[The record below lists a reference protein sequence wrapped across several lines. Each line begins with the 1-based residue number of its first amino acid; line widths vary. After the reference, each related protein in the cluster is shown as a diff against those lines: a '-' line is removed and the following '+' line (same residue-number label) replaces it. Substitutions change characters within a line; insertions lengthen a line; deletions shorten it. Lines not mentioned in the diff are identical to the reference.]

1 MAFDFE
7 GLSKPKTN
15 AAQGNIKNEL
25 PSGVKP
31 FNPEAK
37 KESMF
42 PSIPDTVKDAASLFT
57 TVPMIVN
64 AGEAV
69 ADTAKQTNAYKKYMY
84 SDEEKLAEAKK
95 ISIETGIA
103 ENVLIASDDNLAKGR
118 EMFNFRRK
126 QMALAPQG
134 MNDFD
139 IQQIYDAYPALG
151 ELKDDTE
158 MAIGFSHIEN
168 IKQTKGIV
176 EAAKQGLEN
185 AKLMREYSAIGNK
198 AVYGGTLT
206 DDDWKK
212 AQEIE
217 VKLKEAKFFPDFGDS
232 PLANVIGNTA
242 QQVYR
247 YGPSVGKGI
256 AAGAA
261 LGTVGGVAGSAG
273 GVPGAVAGAKY
284 GFGLGMK
291 IGTMADMFDEVAGS
305 RFMEYASLKDKQG
318 KRLLSDADARLFTI
332 VSAGVETGVEFWNY
346 NSIMNLLG
354 GSIHRQA
361 IKDIVANAAGS
372 NEAVKAGI
380 LNYAKGVAKVS
391 GQVFAEELPEEAV
404 QDVAEKGMWNF
415 ITGTYA
421 TNNNYKQYSGKE
433 MLDSAGNAMLEAA
446 PSVAGFSIMA
456 GAGSTVS
463 GVRSF
468 ARMAA
473 IRKTYTDNEIQV
485 ANGVDMVSQLQ
496 DNKAENDLYKK
507 QPDIYEKVL
516 HNELDG
522 TVYAQTRIDTE
533 LALADEETA
542 KVFYQLAQEAGFE
555 QEEINA
561 IVENGAD
568 LVLPTELYTSKVD
581 SGSKMNTFI
590 KFGEGTES
598 IARQKQM
605 KELYQRELEGFM
617 DKEEGKQA
625 DLIDTLI
632 ATAFPNSGPEQD
644 LGAEIIL
651 SYPSDPAN
659 GWKAER
665 NSAQNNIDNRL
676 EPIYSRLREGMK
688 QGVRLVEYGEN
699 GQKLRVSKNDVWY
712 SDFYK
717 ANKRPPNKQ
726 ELQDIAIDIYNG
738 NGAKYG
744 FTDWEANTAELADAF
759 KSNADELHTELDR
772 VNLLDSIKPNL
783 ISLSRAELGV
793 MKGLSKEAVKVYQT
807 VSKLAD
813 TATSKKA
820 RQSVKTTAILLAR
833 HADRIAEIARQSGM
847 KDFTAEDYFSRMKFD
862 FSGQGESLF
871 KGGETVNQAGKNER
885 IALDADGN
893 EIETLNGTPIMMDEN
908 GYITMYHRTSVENAK
923 EIEENG
929 FKKGKENTGEV
940 FLSTKSDGQI
950 IGYGDTV
957 VTVKVPANKVRIDD
971 AFNDEVHAAVSH
983 KYLKVVKPFDITKTP
998 AFIKWFKNSKVVD
1011 KNGKPII
1018 LYHGTPVGDLTEFKK
1033 GLIYLSPNKEIA
1045 DMYQSPNASSISFGK
1060 KVTTPATLA
1069 VYAKIEKPFD
1079 TRNAKDRKIFLN
1091 EFLGK
1096 DGGYDENGDE
1106 TEHSWGSNGTNLTDK
1121 GLPDWTDVE
1130 DLHHFLKDKGY
1141 DYDGIIADE
1150 GGMGGYGEDVIDRG
1164 LSYVAFDS
1172 TQIKSVDNAGTFD
1185 ENNANIYYQSAFHGS
1200 PNIFDR
1206 FSAERIGTGEGNQAH
1221 GWGLYFA
1228 KDKNVADE
1236 YYRYELSNNDNI
1248 IIYDG
1253 NRFEQVNYTWALSD
1267 GSEDNGD
1274 VETYIALAFDAY
1286 NESDNIED
1294 AINVLEEQVK
1304 DNKYDDGDVVS
1315 ETLDDDL
1322 KSAIEF
1328 ITNAQGNIRRAE
1340 GGVTFEVEIPDNDV
1354 LLEENTLF
1362 DAQPIKIQKALEQI
1376 LKDEAA
1382 GEEFA
1387 KAMDNKKSLSG
1398 DDFYNAISADLYSD
1412 AKEASML
1419 LNKYG
1424 VEGIRYFGGRDGEA
1438 FVIFNDEAI
1447 QILNTYWQQ
1456 NQDIHGSTTFL
1467 QSGERI
1473 IRLFETADQSTLAHE
1488 LGHNFLADILYWG
1501 KLKTAPAWLKAD
1513 YDTVCKYINYDGI
1526 SEVTTEQ
1533 HEKFARGFEAYLRN
1547 GEAPI
1552 KGLRGVFR
1560 KFKKW
1565 LTGLY
1570 KDFIDLGGLPSAEV
1584 RAVMDRMLVSEQEV
1598 EDEAKLQQ
1606 YENGL
1611 KAIGKIVS
1619 TSDAQMYARWQNEA
1633 KEEAKEKTLAVAM
1646 KEVTDSLPK
1655 QRTDEIAQYEKD
1667 IREQLSEQDVFRVE
1681 AILKNNNDL
1690 TLLPALGYTEE
1701 SYKDALAKA
1710 GGGLEQA
1717 VQKAVA
1723 DFTKD
1728 YDSAP
1733 MSKEAIREQAERAM
1747 RDGNY
1752 NDMLVGFELEAM
1764 RAKAEEGNIANDK
1777 AVKKIEEIIAAMNGE
1792 EVSKETDEPAKVKSL
1807 KQKIADLRYSFR
1819 WTQAEER
1826 LIQENKLAELKKQIK
1841 DKKTQ
1846 VRVLKS
1852 RVQAS
1857 VTWTKDIAQDRL
1869 KRLRLSEVMSTRMW
1883 INLAKKSSQNALTA
1897 IKKEQWNDALKY
1909 KQQQLM
1915 YTIMAS
1921 ESTKIKDKVNKIVAR
1936 QQKRSANMVQGKTK
1950 MPVNERYYFNHLLYV
1965 FGINKRDALEPVDGA
1980 ESFLSLVKRF
1990 ADNYEAN
1997 FTDED
2002 GNIGLPNWVLTAI
2015 GGKEVYGSRT
2025 ENPLYA
2031 DVKSQKKHAIGYEAL
2046 KLQDF
2051 LAINDLLSTIY
2062 TVGRNADKLRTI
2074 KTADGKVIS
2083 LKDVVDDL
2091 VLSITANVAVES
2103 NKDLTGA
2110 TKKGKIESAL
2120 EKGNDIL
2127 LDLVKM
2133 ETIFDQIDG
2142 GHEHGPA
2149 MTYLY
2154 NIANEARNHEKR
2166 MQIEATNKMKELF
2179 KPYSAKET
2187 RAMMND
2193 KKYKFGTS
2201 ILTKEQV
2208 IVLALNSGTELNKK
2222 RILDGYKVSEEGLM
2236 ETLSNLEEKD
2246 WTLIHGIWRL
2256 FNSYW
2261 EETVGVEERMN
2272 GVGLVKQEAVP
2283 FTINGKDGNVYKVT
2297 GGYYPIKYDPT
2308 KSVKAAEQQE
2318 DDIAKQMHNDNA
2330 VFGTRIGFTKERN
2343 KTAKITRPVL
2353 LTFDVIPTALD
2364 NVIHNISHREMVRDI
2379 NRIVTNK
2386 DFQDSVVN
2394 HFGINTY
2401 RAMKQ
2406 WVRDNWAQEKKF
2418 SRLDKVASYL
2428 RRNMTG
2434 AVLGWRTTTALLN
2447 ILNIFPMSEY
2457 LGVMSASKAVKDFY
2471 LNPVANTRFIMNKAV
2486 FMADRVNTM
2495 DRDMREVTKNLEGK
2509 ANPIIRFAKNESF
2522 RLIAETDLILA
2533 KPLWLAEYKRVFQEG
2548 VAKGQDVETIERNA
2562 VAAGDKAV
2570 RRIFGS
2576 GEIHDLAPVQKGNE
2590 LEKMLTMFYSYF
2602 NVVYNALS
2610 RKNRTGSRY
2619 DLARSFLY
2627 WIVLTSIGE
2636 SLIRGATN
2644 GDDEDKLLKKMGKN
2658 LVSQSLGMVPVA
2670 RDVFVGT
2677 LDLMFNDKSYG
2688 GAKVS
2693 SIYDGFTRFTTAAK
2707 TGYKLANDEGNK
2719 DWLDLMQESVK
2730 ASNAFTGVSD
2740 TATDALFTTMRYIE
2754 TDFDAEIGEYLKA
2767 VVFDKKLEK

>member
-7 GLSKPKTN
+7 GLAKPKNST
-15 AAQGNIKNEL
+15 AQGNIADRL
-25 PSGVKP
+25 PSGLRPVAP
-31 FNPEAK
+31 DAK
-37 KESMF
+37 KEDSF
-42 PSIPDTVKDAASLFT
+42 SLPTSITDYASNMGIGKSILTV
-57 TVPMIVN
+57 
-64 AGEAV
+64 GEAV
-69 ADTAKQTNAYKKYMY
+69 IDTAKQTNAYKKYMY

-103 ENVLIASDDNLAKGR
+103 ENVLIANDDNLAKGR

-134 MNDFD
+134 LNDFD

-151 ELKDDTE
+151 KLKDDTE

-176 EAAKQGLEN
+176 EAAQTGLET
-185 AKLMREYSAIGNK
+185 AKLMRDYSAIGNK

-217 VKLKEAKFFPDFGDS
+217 GKLKEAKFFPDFGDS

-242 QQVYR
+242 QQTYR
-247 YGPSVGKGI
+247 YGPSVLKG
-256 AAGAA
+256 AGAGLA
-261 LGTVGGVAGSAG
+261 LGAVGGVAGSAG
-273 GVPGAVAGAKY
+273 GLVGAAAGAKY
-284 GFGLGMK
+284 GFGLGFK
-291 IGTMADMFDEVAGS
+291 IGTMADMFDETAGS

-318 KRLLSDADARLFTI
+318 NRLLSDADARLFTI
-332 VSAGVETGVEFWNY
+332 VEAGAETGIEFWNY
-346 NSIMNLLG
+346 NSIMNMLG
-354 GSIHRQA
+354 GSIHRKA
-361 IKDIVANAAGS
+361 IKDIVANAAGN
-372 NEAVKAGI
+372 NEAIKAGI
-380 LNYAKGVAKVS
+380 LNYAKGVAKVA
-391 GQVFAEELPEEAV
+391 GTVYAEELPEEAV
-404 QDVAEKGMWNF
+404 QDVVEKGTWNV
-415 ITGTYA
+415 ITGKYA

-433 MLDSAGNAMLEAA
+433 MLDSAGNAMVEAA

-496 DNKAENDLYKK
+496 ENKAENDLYKK

-522 TVYAQTRIDTE
+522 TVYAQTRVDTE

-542 KVFYQLAQEAGFE
+542 KVFYQLAQDAGYE
-555 QEEINA
+555 QEDINA

-568 LVLPTELYTSKVD
+568 LVVPTELYASKVD
-581 SGSKMNTFI
+581 NGKMNTFI

-598 IARQKQM
+598 IARQAQM

-632 ATAFPNSGPEQD
+632 ATAFPNAGPEQD

-676 EPIYSRLREGMK
+676 EPIYSKLREGMK
-688 QGVRLVEYGEN
+688 QGVQTIAYGED
-699 GQKLRVSKNDVWY
+699 GQRIRVSKNDQWY

-717 ANKRPPNKQ
+717 EHKRPPTKA
-726 ELQDIAIDIYNG
+726 ELQDIAIDIYKG

-759 KSNADELHTELDR
+759 KSHADELQTELDR

-783 ISLSRAELGV
+783 LNLSRAELGV

-820 RQSVKTTAILLAR
+820 KQSVKTTAILLAR

-871 KGGETVNQAGKNER
+871 KGGETVNQ
-885 IALDADGN
+885 
-893 EIETLNGTPIMMDEN
+893 
-908 GYITMYHRTSVENAK
+908 
-923 EIEENG
+923 
-929 FKKGKENTGEV
+929 TG
-940 FLSTKSDGQI
+940 
-950 IGYGDTV
+950 
-957 VTVKVPANKVRIDD
+957 
-971 AFNDEVHAAVSH
+971 
-983 KYLKVVKPFDITKTP
+983 DITKTP

-1011 KNGKPII
+1011 ENGKPLI
-1018 LYHGTPVGDLTEFKK
+1018 LYHGTRNSFNSFVPSK
-1033 GLIYLSPNKEIA
+1033 GGEYGPGIYIA
-1045 DMYQSPNASSISFGK
+1045 DMQETAKWYADNVSSGTEEAKVLPVYVSMQNPFYVTKADYVKMTERSTPKTVMNRLK
-1060 KVTTPATLA
+1060 KQ
-1069 VYAKIEKPFD
+1069 
-1079 TRNAKDRKIFLN
+1079 
-1091 EFLGK
+1091 G
-1096 DGGYDENGDE
+1096 
-1106 TEHSWGSNGTNLTDK
+1106 
-1121 GLPDWTDVE
+1121 
-1130 DLHHFLKDKGY
+1130 
-1141 DYDGIIADE
+1141 YDGII
-1150 GGMGGYGEDVIDRG
+1150 GTGINGYEKQYI
-1164 LSYVAFDS
+1164 AFS
-1172 TQIKSVDNAGTFD
+1172 PTQIKSVDNAGTFD
-1185 ENNANIYYQSAFHGS
+1185 ENNANIYMQS
-1200 PNIFDR
+1200 
-1206 FSAERIGTGEGNQAH
+1206 
-1221 GWGLYFA
+1221 
-1228 KDKNVADE
+1228 
-1236 YYRYELSNNDNI
+1236 
-1248 IIYDG
+1248 
-1253 NRFEQVNYTWALSD
+1253 
-1267 GSEDNGD
+1267 
-1274 VETYIALAFDAY
+1274 
-1286 NESDNIED
+1286 
-1294 AINVLEEQVK
+1294 IN
-1304 DNKYDDGDVVS
+1304 
-1315 ETLDDDL
+1315 
-1322 KSAIEF
+1322 
-1328 ITNAQGNIRRAE
+1328 
-1340 GGVTFEVEIPDNDV
+1340 
-1354 LLEENTLF
+1354 
-1362 DAQPIKIQKALEQI
+1362 
-1376 LKDEAA
+1376 
-1382 GEEFA
+1382 
-1387 KAMDNKKSLSG
+1387 
-1398 DDFYNAISADLYSD
+1398 
-1412 AKEASML
+1412 
-1419 LNKYG
+1419 
-1424 VEGIRYFGGRDGEA
+1424 
-1438 FVIFNDEAI
+1438 
-1447 QILNTYWQQ
+1447 
-1456 NQDIHGSTTFL
+1456 GSTTFL

-1501 KLKTAPAWLKAD
+1501 KQETAPAWLKAD
-1513 YDTVCKYINYDGI
+1513 YDTVTKYINYDGV

-1565 LTGLY
+1565 MVGLY
-1570 KDFIDLGGLPSAEV
+1570 KDFTDLGGLPSAEV

-1611 KAIGKIVS
+1611 KTIGKIVS

-1646 KEVTDSLPK
+1646 KETSDSLPK

-1701 SYKDALAKA
+1701 SYKEALAKA

-1728 YDSAP
+1728 YDAAP
-1733 MSKEAIREQAERAM
+1733 MSKEAIREQAEKAM

-1792 EVSKETDEPAKVKSL
+1792 EADKETDEPAKVKSL
-1807 KQKIADLRYSFR
+1807 KQKIADLRYSFK

-1826 LIQENKLAELKKQIK
+1826 MIQENKLAELKKQIK

-1869 KRLRLSEVMSTRMW
+1869 KRLPLAEVMATKMW
-1883 INLAKKSSQNALTA
+1883 INLAKKSSQDALKA
-1897 IKKEQWNDALKY
+1897 IKKEKWDDALKY
-1909 KQQQLM
+1909 KQQQLI

-1936 QQKRSANMVQGKTK
+1936 NQKRSSNMAQGKTK

-1965 FGINKRDALEPVDGA
+1965 FGINRRDALEPVDGA
-1980 ESFLSLVKRF
+1980 ESFLTMVKRF

-2002 GNIGLPNWVLTAI
+2002 GNVGLPNWVLTAI

-2031 DVKSQKKHAIGYEAL
+2031 DVKSQRKPSMGYEAL

-2062 TVGRNADKLRTI
+2062 TVGKNADKLRTI
-2074 KTADGKVIS
+2074 KTADGKTIS
-2083 LKDVVDDL
+2083 VKDVVENL
-2091 VLSITANVAVES
+2091 ITSITFNVMIEANE
-2103 NKDLTGA
+2103 DTTGA
-2110 TKKGKIESAL
+2110 TKKNRIESVL
-2120 EKGNDIL
+2120 EKGNNLL

-2142 GHEHGPA
+2142 GKENGPA
-2149 MTYLY
+2149 MTFIY
-2154 NIANEARNHEKR
+2154 NVANEARNKEKR
-2166 MQIEATNKMKELF
+2166 MQIEATTKIENLF
-2179 KPYSAKET
+2179 KAYSAKET
-2187 RAMMND
+2187 RAMIND

-2208 IVLALNSGTELNKK
+2208 ICLALNSGTKLNKK
-2222 RILDGYKVSEEGLM
+2222 RILDGYHVGELTLN
-2236 ETLSNLEEKD
+2236 ETLSNLTEKD
-2246 WTLIHGIWRL
+2246 WSLVHGIWEL
-2256 FNSYW
+2256 MNSYW
-2261 EETVGVEERMN
+2261 EETVGVEERMT
-2272 GVGLVKQEAVP
+2272 GVGLTKQEALP
-2283 FTINGKDGNVYKVT
+2283 FTITGKDGNVYKVA
-2297 GGYYPIKYDPT
+2297 GGYYPIQYDPT

-2318 DDIAKQMHNDNA
+2318 DDITKQLRNDNA
-2330 VFGTRIGFTKERN
+2330 IFGTRIGFTKERN
-2343 KTAKITRPVL
+2343 KTAQITRPVL
-2353 LTFDVIPTALD
+2353 LTFDVIPRALD

-2386 DFQDSVVN
+2386 DFQDAMVE

-2401 RAMKQ
+2401 RLMKQ
-2406 WVRDNWAQEKKF
+2406 WVKDNWAQEKKAG
-2418 SRLDKVASYL
+2418 SLDKIASYL
-2428 RRNMTG
+2428 RRNMTA
-2434 AVLGWRTTTALLN
+2434 AVLGWRATTALLN
-2447 ILNIFPMSEY
+2447 VLNIFPMSEY
-2457 LGVMSASKAVKDFY
+2457 LGAANASKAVKDFY
-2471 LNPVANTRFIMNKAV
+2471 LSPMLNRQFVTSKSV

-2509 ANPIIRFAKNESF
+2509 ANPIVRFTKNESF
-2522 RLIAETDLILA
+2522 RVIAETDLMLA
-2533 KPLWLAEYKRVFQEG
+2533 MPLWLTEYKRVFQEG
-2548 VAKGQDVETIERNA
+2548 VTSKADVETIERNA

-2576 GEIHDLAPVQKGNE
+2576 GEIHDLSKVQKGNE

-2602 NVVYNALS
+2602 NVVFNALS

-2627 WIVLTSIGE
+2627 WIVLTSVGE
-2636 SLIRGATN
+2636 SLIRSAIN

-2658 LVSQSLGMVPVA
+2658 VISQSLGMVPVA
-2670 RDVFVGT
+2670 RDVFVGA
-2677 LDLMFNDKSYG
+2677 LDLMFNDKSYS

-2693 SIYDGFTRFTTAAK
+2693 SIYDGFTRFTKAAK

-2730 ASNAFTGVSD
+2730 ASNAFTGISD

-2754 TDFDAEIGEYLKA
+2754 TDFDAEIGDYLKA
-2767 VVFDKKLEK
+2767 IVFDKKLEK